1 MAVVAGHV
9 WFAPG
14 VRLATYTWHV
24 PIFFV
29 LSGYLASRVRLGE
42 LVRRR
47 ALSLLLPYAAW
58 LVLIGVLLGAVR
70 DPLRLL
76 AGGAQL
82 PHGFTA
88 FWFVTAFF
96 VAIVA
101 AAAIE
106 RLALGWQWAIALAL
120 LGAGYLASDVIALVP
135 LDAGV
140 GLACVVF
147 VVAGRTL
154 RIAQPSLMRPATAGA
169 VMFGVGVALIVT
181 GVSAPL
187 DLKRGDF
194 GTPVVS
200 VVTAILISCGG
211 ILVAQRA
218 LSRVGARASGIISR
232 IALCGFMV
240 VLAHAAV
247 LYVLHAAGATSWES
261 FAVALVLP
269 WLVAMLVLRTPL
281 ALVLCGVPRQRR
293 HPLVA
298 ARDTD
303 SAKTGADPAR
313 PADRAPSS
321 RADPPRAGVRFPH
334 WSARASARRHGNSTP
349 ASECPGAP
357 RNCCTRQRVSPRHP
371 PRSRRP
377 RTPRRRSPRNGA
389 A

>member
-1 MAVVAGHV
+1 MPQHSSPVAQPSSPVAQQPRRRDPSIDVLRIVAIVAVVAGHV
-9 WFAPG
+9 WFAEP

-29 LSGYLASRVRLGE
+29 LSGYLASRLRLGE

-47 ALSLLLPYAAW
+47 ALSLLLPYGAW
-58 LVLIGVLLGAVR
+58 LLVIAALLVGFA

-76 AGGAQL
+76 AGGAHL

-120 LGAGYLASDVIALVP
+120 LGAGFLASDVIALVP
-135 LDAGV
+135 FDAGV

-154 RIAQPSLMRPATAGA
+154 RIVQTSLTRPATTGA
-169 VMFGVGVALIVT
+169 VMLGVAVALIAS

-187 DLKRGDF
+187 DLKQGDF

-211 ILVAQRA
+211 ILVAQGA
-218 LSRVGARASGIISR
+218 LARVGARASAVISQL
-232 IALCGFMV
+232 ALCGFMV
-240 VLAHAAV
+240 VLTHAAV
-247 LYVLHAAGATSWES
+247 LSVLHGAGVPRWEA
-261 FAVALVLP
+261 FAVALVVP
-269 WLVAMLVLRTPL
+269 WAAALLVLRTPL

-298 ARDTD
+298 ADAGARSIRMDGAVRHTGTSSLRD
-303 SAKTGADPAR
+303 S
-313 PADRAPSS
+313 PS
-321 RADPPRAGVRFPH
+321 
-334 WSARASARRHGNSTP
+334 
-349 ASECPGAP
+349 
-357 RNCCTRQRVSPRHP
+357 RVLSLR
-371 PRSRRP
+371 
-377 RTPRRRSPRNGA
+377 
-389 A
+389 